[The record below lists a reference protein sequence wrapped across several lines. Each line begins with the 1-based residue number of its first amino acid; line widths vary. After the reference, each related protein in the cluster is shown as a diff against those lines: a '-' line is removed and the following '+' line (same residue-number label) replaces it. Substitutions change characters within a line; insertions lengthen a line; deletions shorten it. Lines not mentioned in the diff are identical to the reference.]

1 MLFGGME
8 KILYF
13 CSQQLLIFMIMKKN
27 HLWLLTAIL
36 YCCLVM
42 TFVSCSKDDDTANP
56 EPGAEFKAMLRSLNW
71 GNDTCFV
78 YGHKTP
84 DVDAV
89 TSALSYAKLMNIL
102 GYNCKAKVSS
112 SMNRET
118 QYIAKHFGFD
128 LPALKTSVV
137 PQTRLILTDH
147 TDYAQCVDGAREA
160 IILQKIDH
168 HVEGDIADATIPYV
182 RREMIGSTNTIIYE
196 CFKELGLN
204 IDDETARIMLAGIVS
219 DTRNLSKTITSN
231 IDSIA
236 WQALTTQLGISSDS
250 MAVINRNM
258 EDAANDYSGMTDEEI
273 VLSDYKDYEINGH
286 SIGFGS
292 LACKQAEM
300 DAFIARMLAVMPEVM
315 KQKGRQMLF
324 AKIDNLVPNT
334 GSDKGTKPYVEDG
347 IYFIY
352 YGEGTKK
359 VAEAVFGPSLR
370 EGVCYT
376 VENLSRKQIVPRIT
390 EELK

>member
-1 MLFGGME
+1 MMRKNLFW
-8 KILYF
+8 IL
-13 CSQQLLIFMIMKKN
+13 
-27 HLWLLTAIL
+27 TVVL
-36 YCCLVM
+36 YGSLAVAV
-42 TFVSCSKDDDTANP
+42 VSCSKDDDSGNP
-56 EPGAEFKAMLRSLNW
+56 DPGAEFKNMLKSLDW

-89 TSALSYAKLMNIL
+89 TSALSYAKLMNTL

-112 SMNRET
+112 PMNRET
-118 QYIAKHFGFD
+118 QYIAKLFGFS

-168 HVEGDIADATIPYV
+168 HVEGDIADAGIPYV
-182 RREMIGSTNTIIYE
+182 RREMVGSTNTIIYE
-196 CFKELGLN
+196 CFKELGIT

-219 DTRNLSKTITSN
+219 DTRNLTKTTTCG

-236 WQALTTQLGISSDS
+236 WLALCSQLGISSDS
-250 MAVINRNM
+250 ISAINRHM
-258 EDAANDYSGMTDEEI
+258 EDAAYDYSGMTDEEI
-273 VLSDYKDYEINGH
+273 LQSDYKDYEINGH
-286 SIGFGS
+286 LIGIGS
-292 LACKQAEM
+292 LACKEAEM
-300 DAFIARMLAVMPEVM
+300 DAFIARMLAAMPQVMM
-315 KQKGRQMLF
+315 LKGRQMLF

-334 GSDKGTKPYVEDG
+334 GSDKDLKPYIEG
-347 IYFIY
+347 GTYFIY
-352 YGEGTKK
+352 YGDDTKR
-359 VAEAVFGPSLR
+359 VAEAVFGTSLR

-376 VENLSRKQIVPRIT
+376 KENLVRKQIVPRIT
-390 EELK
+390 EVL